1 MIIWGRRED
10 SQHVQ
15 HEYLKGQV
23 LPGGRRYLL
32 LSSTRIPGTM
42 LVQPSCRRARGE
54 KWWTVLVPRQAT
66 FALFDACAI
75 ERTAGDR
82 QAARCKAKP
91 WLT

>member
-1 MIIWGRRED
+1 MLTALQTLPPDAEVLALEAGCQDYCDREVDDYLGRRED

-54 KWWTVLVPRQAT
+54 
-66 FALFDACAI
+66 
-75 ERTAGDR
+75 
-82 QAARCKAKP
+82 
-91 WLT
+91 